1 MFRYL
6 WGWIRGYVVITVFGK
21 NKEQFLNLALQQ
33 NLNVYDVEW
42 QNSDEPRII
51 AKVDQREIGKLRHI
65 ARRTRC
71 RFKLGKRRGLPF
83 FCRYLKKRKMLA
95 VGLLIFCVGLYV
107 LSGFIWFVKV
117 TPQEQI
123 KHLDE
128 DEVLA
133 LCEDYGVRPGVW
145 GRSIDYDAIAKQL
158 MIEVPE
164 LSWVSVQRRGALVQ
178 INVAERD
185 IWTEEENNATLGAI
199 WANRKAMIEE
209 VLIKHGEAVVS
220 PGDVV
225 AKGALLV
232 SPLADGRADAIIRGR
247 VWYEGYGECPMSEE
261 VQKPDGESKVQVYL
275 LRPNAEGVEPSLL
288 KLWGRERAASKNL
301 LIKREK
307 VQPRLWGDIKLPF
320 HLLLEWATPVR
331 NVQVNR
337 EEGDAK
343 ALALAQARNSL
354 RQQVGENNQL
364 IEETLEYHLVD
375 GVCCMTV
382 RWECKEEIGIRN
394 LDKNA
399 KQQGQSQNGEKQTQE
414 NEKQSESGSGGG
426 E

>member
-1 MFRYL
+1 MLRYL
-6 WGWIRGYVVITVFGK
+6 WGWIRGYVVITIFGK

-42 QNSDEPRII
+42 QNGDAPRIL
-51 AKVDQREIGKLRHI
+51 AKVDYQEIGKLRHI

-71 RFKLGKRRGLPF
+71 RFKLGKRRGFPF
-83 FCRYLKKRKMLA
+83 FYRYMKKRKMLA
-95 VGLLIFCVGLYV
+95 IGLLLFCVGLYV
-107 LSGFIWFVKV
+107 LSGFVWFVKV

-133 LCEDYGVRPGVW
+133 LCEDYGIRPGAW
-145 GRSIDYDAIAKQL
+145 GRNIDYDAIAKQL
-158 MIEVPE
+158 MIDVSE
-164 LSWVSVQRRGALVQ
+164 LSWVSIERRGTLVQ
-178 INVAERD
+178 VNVAERD
-185 IWTEEENNATLGAI
+185 IWTEEEDNATVGAI

-209 VLIKHGEAVVS
+209 VLIKHGEAVVA

-225 AKGALLV
+225 QKGALLV

-247 VWYEGYGECPMSEE
+247 VWYEGYGECAMTEE
-261 VQKPDGESKVQVYL
+261 VKQASGDTKVQVYL

-288 KLWGRERAASKNL
+288 KLWGREHTESGKNL
-301 LIKREK
+301 QVKRET
-307 VQPRLWGDIKLPF
+307 VQPRVWGDIKLPF
-320 HLLLEWATPVR
+320 RLLLEWATPVR
-331 NVQVNR
+331 TVQVNH
-337 EEGDAK
+337 EEADAK
-343 ALALAQARNSL
+343 AKALAQARNSL
-354 RQQVGENNQL
+354 RQQIGENNTL

-394 LDKNA
+394 LEKDGKDKKESA
-399 KQQGQSQNGEKQTQE
+399 PKDTKKDKQPEGSQE
-414 NEKQSESGSGGG
+414 NSQ
-426 E
+426 